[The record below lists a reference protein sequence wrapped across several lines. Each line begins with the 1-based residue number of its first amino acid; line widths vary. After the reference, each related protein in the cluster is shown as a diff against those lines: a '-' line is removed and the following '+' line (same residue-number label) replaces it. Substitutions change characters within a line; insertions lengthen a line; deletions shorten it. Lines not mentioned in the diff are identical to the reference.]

1 MATILLVDDDAAF
14 SGVMQRALERRGHQV
29 TPVSEHRA
37 VLPAARGGRFTH
49 ILLDLMLG
57 ETSTLPLVKALL
69 ALQPD
74 ARLVM
79 LTGYASIATTVQA
92 LKDGAAN
99 YLAKPVGMR
108 EVLGALELED
118 TATGR
123 PGVPRPMPLRQLEW
137 EHIQRVLMEHEG
149 NISAAARA
157 LGLHRRSLQRKL
169 LKRPP
174 TVKG

>member
-1 MATILLVDDDAAF
+1 MATVLLIDDDHAF
-14 SGVMQRALERRGHQV
+14 GSVMRRALERRGHHV
-29 TPVSEHRA
+29 TSVEAYDA
-37 VLPAARGGRFTH
+37 VLPAAGDGSFSH

-57 ETSTLPLVKALL
+57 ETSTLPLVKTLVTM
-69 ALQPD
+69 QPD

-99 YLAKPVGMR
+99 YLAKPAGMR

-118 TATGR
+118 AAPDTSPA
-123 PGVPRPMPLRQLEW
+123 PRPMPLRQLEW
-137 EHIQRVLMEHEG
+137 EHIQRVLMEHDG
-149 NISAAARA
+149 NVSGAARA

-174 TVKG
+174 TIWK

>member
-1 MATILLVDDDAAF
+1 MATILLVDDDLVF
-14 SGVMQRALERRGHQV
+14 TGVMRRALERRNHDV
-29 TPVSEHRA
+29 TAVECYDA
-37 VLPAARGGRFTH
+37 VLPIAQSARFSH

-57 ETSTLPLVKALL
+57 ETSTLPLVKSLL
-69 ALQPD
+69 AAQPG

-99 YLAKPVGMR
+99 YLAKPAGMR
-108 EVLGALELED
+108 EVLAALELED
-118 TATGR
+118 AGPGGLR
-123 PGVPRPMPLRQLEW
+123 PPRPMPLRQLEW
-137 EHIQRVLMEHEG
+137 EHIQRVLMEHDG
-149 NISAAARA
+149 NVSAAARA

-174 TVKG
+174 SMRE